1 MKLKRSTAYSLHAL
15 MYMVRHGTQL
25 PVTTSIIA
33 KSEGIPLDYLAKVF
47 QQLVKAN
54 FIKAVRGK
62 GQGYVFVKSPEE
74 ITLLELFKVLEGNLL
89 FDDCPLRH
97 CKCGGTPENC
107 SIFSIWIKCTK
118 HIKEMLEKTTVAEAT
133 WNHPEHRFNTLPF
146 QLCSTQK
153 ESLMKKT

>member
-1 MKLKRSTAYSLHAL
+1 MKFKRSTAYALHAL

-25 PVTTSIIA
+25 PVTSSMIA
-33 KSEGIPLDYLAKVF
+33 KSEGIPNAYLAKVF

-54 FIKAVRGK
+54 FVRAVAGTKRG
-62 GQGYVFVKSPEE
+62 YIFATPPEE
-74 ITLLELFKVLEGNLL
+74 ISLLELFEICEGRTL

-107 SIFSIWIKCTK
+107 SIFSIWIKSTK
-118 HIKEMLEKTTVAEAT
+118 HIKEMLEKTTIAEAT